1 MHNCIG
7 NLEFTGGRREK
18 DCTEVSGR
26 ESTLKNEFL
35 FIIETNTIW
44 AILDANFKTKS
55 YHDKILGKK
64 WKNNSQK
71 IKRKEKQ

>member
-26 ESTLKNEFL
+26 ES
-35 FIIETNTIW
+35 TIW